1 MFQFDKVSF
10 LVMISLHDRLLGMS
24 LSDREVLLALFR
36 ATGGRQWSR
45 NNGWDTLADI
55 SSWYGVQVRDG
66 HVVGLNLSKNNLQGD
81 ILSHRP
87 T

>member
-1 MFQFDKVSF
+1 MFQFNG
-10 LVMISLHDRLLGMS
+10 ISLLVTVSPHHRLLGMS
-24 LSDREVLLALFR
+24 LTDREVLLALYR
-36 ATGGRQWSR
+36 ATGGPQWSR

-81 ILSHRP
+81 SPSHRP
-87 T
+87 